1 MAFCLKIPDNWLRQ
15 MSDKEKQEFLNGDS
29 ENRTE
34 EQESEDSSDEEPPI
48 GLLDRP
54 IEILYT
60 KREKRVSMLILHSRV
75 L

>member
-60 KREKRVSMLILHSRV
+60 KREKRVSMLILHTHV

>member
-1 MAFCLKIPDNWLRQ
+1 
-15 MSDKEKQEFLNGDS
+15 MSDKEKQEILNSDS
-29 ENRTE
+29 QNRTE

-60 KREKRVSMLILHSRV
+60 KREKRVSMLIYSNYNLHKDV
-75 L
+75 DN

>member
-1 MAFCLKIPDNWLRQ
+1 
-15 MSDKEKQEFLNGDS
+15 MSDKKEEKEEIVNGDS
-29 ENRTE
+29 EQDNRKE
-34 EQESEDSSDEEPPI
+34 EQESEESSDEEPPI

-60 KREKRVSMLILHSRV
+60 KREKRVRKLCDYILINQICNLV